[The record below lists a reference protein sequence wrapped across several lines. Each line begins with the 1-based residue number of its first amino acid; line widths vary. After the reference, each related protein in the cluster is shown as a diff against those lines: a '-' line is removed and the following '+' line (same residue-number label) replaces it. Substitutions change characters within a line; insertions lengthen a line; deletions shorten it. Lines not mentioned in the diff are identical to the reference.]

1 MTRPFLMTISIF
13 FLVLGCASTKPLDPI
28 SVQPVKPEKG
38 QVLAV
43 DDVWVVVDTS
53 GSLEQSSGF
62 PQTKQVVEAFV
73 SALPDD
79 EYDVGLIVFGGDEVI
94 ELDRAPFDRESLVMT
109 IDWIDYGGGLSPI
122 QDVIEQVTK
131 QAGEG
136 ATAVVLFSDGMAT
149 RATRSV
155 GPEGTIAV
163 AEAAVVERSAPLC
176 FYTVRTGQEEGG
188 AVLLQ
193 QLSEVGGC
201 GRSLNAS
208 SWTDG
213 AVLQDDVRGI
223 MFKTVARPL
232 QGPLDADGDGIVD
245 SKDACP
251 GTPKGAATDERG
263 CWTLPGSSFATGSAA
278 LKPKAIEALSAAA
291 QVLSANPEIRI
302 RVEGHTDSTGSAAI
316 NNRLSRE
323 RADAVRARLIQ
334 DGVAP
339 GRIEAEGFGASR
351 PAESNATAA
360 GRAANRRVD
369 LAILR

>member
-176 FYTVRTGQEEGG
+176 F
-188 AVLLQ
+188 L
-193 QLSEVGGC
+193 
-201 GRSLNAS
+201 
-208 SWTDG
+208 
-213 AVLQDDVRGI
+213 
-223 MFKTVARPL
+223 
-232 QGPLDADGDGIVD
+232 
-245 SKDACP
+245 
-251 GTPKGAATDERG
+251 
-263 CWTLPGSSFATGSAA
+263 
-278 LKPKAIEALSAAA
+278 
-291 QVLSANPEIRI
+291 
-302 RVEGHTDSTGSAAI
+302 
-316 NNRLSRE
+316 
-323 RADAVRARLIQ
+323 
-334 DGVAP
+334 
-339 GRIEAEGFGASR
+339 
-351 PAESNATAA
+351 
-360 GRAANRRVD
+360 
-369 LAILR
+369 